1 MDAFK
6 SGNDALLEAAQD
18 IYYPCDFVGKN
29 ISDVLA
35 SARPVHY
42 MDAIEVKSLEEA
54 KANCPVCICMENL
67 FSKHQFRNGDSA
79 ACCCQHCGEP
89 IVDILIQ
96 VPVDSREGNS

>member
-42 MDAIEVKSLEEA
+42 MEVTELKYTQCVWCGGA
-54 KANCPVCICMENL
+54 GVYENY
-67 FSKHQFRNGDSA
+67 FIGFIPCRPCKGSGK
-79 ACCCQHCGEP
+79 
-89 IVDILIQ
+89 